1 MSIQTTLL
9 TATKT
14 FFSIK
19 PKRDS
24 RISRN
29 TAIVA
34 AIAVVLTQI
43 GDFSTTVYGLSFGAN
58 EANGLMA
65 QFIQEQGYLSF
76 LALKLGAAGFLAWVT
91 WKRRYAPWV
100 ITALY
105 TAVIL
110 SNLYVISKLV

>member
-1 MSIQTTLL
+1 MSTKTILL
-9 TATKT
+9 DATKT
-14 FFSIK
+14 FFSLK
-19 PKRDS
+19 PKRDA

-34 AIAVVLTQI
+34 ATAVVLTQF
-43 GDFSTTVYGLSFGAN
+43 GDFATTVYGLSFGAR

-65 QFIQEQGYLSF
+65 TFIQEQGSLAF

-91 WKRRYAPWV
+91 WKRRYAPWI
-100 ITALY
+100 ITSLY

-110 SNLYVISKLV
+110 SNLYVISKLI

>member
-1 MSIQTTLL
+1 MSTKTILL
-9 TATKT
+9 NATKT

-24 RISRN
+24 RISHNR
-29 TAIVA
+29 AVLGVV
-34 AIAVVLTQI
+34 AVVLTQL
-43 GDFSTTVYGLSFGAN
+43 GDFATTVYGLSIGAT

-65 QFIQEQGYLSF
+65 TFIQEQGSLAF

-91 WKRRYAPWV
+91 WKRRIAPWI
-100 ITALY
+100 ITGLY

-110 SNLYVISKLV
+110 SNLYVISKLI